1 MTWSYLIS
9 CIYSHILLTVNSEF
23 TASVCKKTFK
33 FFEQK
38 DAPPLVTVYPAVSE
52 VIDYEIVNDDAISY
66 TSNYN
71 HVFVS
76 LNRYERKKRLDIA
89 IDAFQIL
96 IERLKMKNISTSDI
110 LLVIAGGFDDAVEE
124 NLEVYNELVSKAEK
138 YSLTCQVVFRK
149 SISNDE
155 RLALLQASAAL
166 LYTPDREHFGIVP
179 IEAMAQGIPVI
190 AVSSGGPLE
199 TVDDG
204 VTGYLC
210 EQTPEAFSGAMEKF
224 VTKDKTKKKQI
235 DEMGLKGKERVA
247 RLFSKTALRE
257 NLESCIN
264 KILSNEKP
272 LSLIFISIWV
282 VVLVMFGQFIG
293 LILKYFLRSIGVLSE

>member
-1 MTWSYLIS
+1 
-9 CIYSHILLTVNSEF
+9 
-23 TASVCKKTFK
+23 
-33 FFEQK
+33 
-38 DAPPLVTVYPAVSE
+38 VSE
-52 VIDYEIVNDDAISY
+52 VVDYDIVNDDSISY

-71 HVFVS
+71 YVFVS

-96 IERLKMKNISTSDI
+96 IESLKMKSVQTSDI
-110 LLVIAGGFDDAVEE
+110 LLVIAGGFDDAVDE
-124 NLEVYNELVSKAEK
+124 NLEVYDELVSKAEK
-138 YSLTCQVVFRK
+138 NSLSCQVVFRK

-155 RLALLQASAAL
+155 RLALLQGCAAL

-199 TVDDG
+199 TVEHG

-224 VTKDKTKKKQI
+224 VTKDKAKKKQI
-235 DEMGLKGKERVA
+235 EEMGIKGRERVA
-247 RLFSKTALRE
+247 RLFSKTALKDK
-257 NLESCIN
+257 LEICIN
-264 KILSNEKP
+264 KILTNEKP
-272 LSLIFISIWV
+272 LSFIFISLWV

-293 LILKYFLRSIGVLSE
+293 LVVKFLLRSIGILST